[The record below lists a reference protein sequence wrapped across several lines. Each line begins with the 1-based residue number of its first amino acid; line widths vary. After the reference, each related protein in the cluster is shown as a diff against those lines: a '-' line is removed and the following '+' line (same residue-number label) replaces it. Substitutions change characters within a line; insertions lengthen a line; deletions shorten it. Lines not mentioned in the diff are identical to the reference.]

1 MRAHRGFIGL
11 IASVCAVKSGSL
23 QISLERYI
31 RMSYEPGFEGQI
43 FQLLFAGG
51 SYNGVLLEPDMVIA
65 QWRLGVF

>member
-1 MRAHRGFIGL
+1 
-11 IASVCAVKSGSL
+11 
-23 QISLERYI
+23 
-31 RMSYEPGFEGQI
+31 MSYEPGFEGQI